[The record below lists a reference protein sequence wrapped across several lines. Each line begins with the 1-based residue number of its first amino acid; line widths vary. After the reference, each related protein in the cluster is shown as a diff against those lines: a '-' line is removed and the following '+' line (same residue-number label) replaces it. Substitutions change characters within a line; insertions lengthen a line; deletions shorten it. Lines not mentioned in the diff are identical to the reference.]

1 MAVAF
6 FITCSTMIMMVI
18 IVVINQ
24 GREGLGGGVPPNHMW
39 TPYGFVPFQMGA
51 GGQQVIPLL
60 IEQFIPNLDT
70 QQPNTPAKGAVTA
83 RI

>member
-1 MAVAF
+1 MVGVEDGSPQCGDLRDGAPHGGSLPV
-6 FITCSTMIMMVI
+6 TCSTMIMMVI

-51 GGQQVIPLL
+51 GRQQV
-60 IEQFIPNLDT
+60 FIL
-70 QQPNTPAKGAVTA
+70 VFE
-83 RI
+83 